1 MGVIRAEPARV
12 SDWAARS
19 IGAAWRAFDLQLAA
33 YAALL
38 GAIGLIMA
46 YSNSVEQGQSL
57 LDGSTTFVR
66 GLMWTGIALIAFVI
80 ATAFDYKW
88 LKTFAWPLY
97 GLQIALLLGTLAIGS
112 GVGGSARW
120 VSIGPLQFQFSE
132 IAKILMIVVLAN
144 YLGARQG
151 KLTTLPSILGACLLV
166 GPPWILVMAQPDLG
180 TSLVLLAILGGMLF
194 MSGASLRWLAA
205 IAITVLAALPFV
217 WNNVLRDYQQQRI
230 LSFLEPSNDIQG
242 AGWQIH
248 QSQIAVGSGGWFGK
262 GLTNGTQ
269 NQLNFLPVQ
278 ESDFVAAIYLEEL
291 GFLGALL
298 LLVLFAA
305 LLWRILVGGWRSK
318 DPFGTMFAAG
328 LASMILFQLVV
339 NLGMV
344 VGIMPITGIPLPF
357 VSHGGASSAGPPQ
370 DLVDLVPVGP
380 PDRHP
385 IEPLE
390 VLEVGPGDLADRPA
404 HVAPELEDGPRRIP
418 GWRSRGAVALRLA
431 HRRGVVATAG
441 SGAAGR
447 PISGHRLGR
456 PARAGGRGSWLIP
469 TGRGWARRGRRT
481 RRRRRSRRAGPT

>member
-80 ATAFDYKW
+80 ATVFDYKW

-97 GLQIALLLGTLAIGS
+97 GLQLALLVGTLAIGT

-132 IAKILMIVVLAN
+132 IAKILMIIVLAN

-151 KLTTLPSILGACLLV
+151 RLTTLPSILGACLLV
-166 GPPWILVMAQPDLG
+166 GPPWVLVMLQPDLG
-180 TSLVLLAILGGMLF
+180 TSLVLLAILAGMLF

-205 IAITVLAALPFV
+205 LAIGVLAALPFV
-217 WNNVLRDYQQQRI
+217 WNNILRDYQQQRI
-230 LSFLEPSNDIQG
+230 LGFLEPSNDIQG
-242 AGWQIH
+242 AGWQLH
-248 QSQIAVGSGGWFGK
+248 QSQIAVGSGGLFGK

-305 LLWRILVGGWRSK
+305 LLWRVLVAGLRSK

-328 LASMILFQLVV
+328 LASMILFQLIV

-357 VSHGGASSAGPPQ
+357 VSHGGASLISLA
-370 DLVDLVPVGP
+370 VG
-380 PDRHP
+380 
-385 IEPLE
+385 
-390 VLEVGPGDLADRPA
+390 
-404 HVAPELEDGPRRIP
+404 
-418 GWRSRGAVALRLA
+418 
-431 HRRGVVATAG
+431 
-441 SGAAGR
+441 
-447 PISGHRLGR
+447 LGILQSVNIR
-456 PARAGGRGSWLIP
+456 QTRAEW
-469 TGRGWARRGRRT
+469 
-481 RRRRRSRRAGPT
+481 